1 MGRAERRR
9 KERFDRLASRKD
21 SVLMGKDEL
30 HAMRKN
36 IVDRTS
42 KYDVEALM
50 TCFALAEHR
59 LYGFGP
65 TRIMRSLEYID
76 KLMGDVLN
84 DSKTMEDYK
93 RELEEEVGVA
103 IRF

>member
-59 LYGFGP
+59 LYGFGA
-65 TRIMRSLEYID
+65 TRIMRSLEYI
-76 KLMGDVLN
+76 LMGDVLN